1 MGRDFSVF
9 AWDVFN
15 FVKFLRLM
23 SILGSMS
30 SSCKTIYLA
39 RHAKSAWDTDA
50 ASDFDRPLSNRGQ
63 QDVVRVGKKF
73 AELGWK
79 PDKIISSPAL
89 RARQT
94 CEVLC
99 ENIGISADRIIWN
112 DDIYAAYTVSLLH
125 LLSQQPEAL
134 ESVMLVGHNPSMEE
148 LLVHLCGDVV
158 TDEFR

>member
-1 MGRDFSVF
+1 M
-9 AWDVFN
+9 
-15 FVKFLRLM
+15 
-23 SILGSMS
+23 
-30 SSCKTIYLA
+30 
-39 RHAKSAWDTDA
+39 
-50 ASDFDRPLSNRGQ
+50 
-63 QDVVRVGKKF
+63 VRVGKKL

-158 TDEFR
+158 TDEFRQNNGKLFTTGNVAKITMDDSWDKVMMNNAKLQGLLRPKELV